1 MHCGPQKMIGN
12 QESYVTPVVSGKMS
26 KQKELEV
33 FGFLTLLL
41 KHVIIFFFFFGML
54 QALSLFSHRNPNQ
67 YFQY

>member
-1 MHCGPQKMIGN
+1 MIGN

-41 KHVIIFFFFFGML
+41 KHVILFFWNVTGFVTLLPQESKPIFPIL
-54 QALSLFSHRNPNQ
+54 RNQ
-67 YFQY
+67 LG